1 MNDNNITKI
10 KIKKKLDKQI
20 LNNYILTSEE
30 NLNNDNL
37 NFEQINEYNY
47 KSSSRPLKEIKE
59 EKRISKKLTL
69 IDNMK
74 EIINNNKKNNFIIT
88 NYNKIYTNNFT
99 IESYNSTESNQNQQE
114 NEDKIDNELTETLE
128 NYDNIDKIYE
138 IMHAY
143 KMSNKLNLLLLKT
156 FVISPVPINKCL
168 ITNVIINKHCFLK
181 TKKILNSSNEIK
193 PNSKFK
199 DFDFYMELNNN
210 NQIFLAGLICDFI
223 NKLKIKIFI
232 TINKKYFKY
241 IGKLESNI
249 IRNFFIVLLGDN
261 KSNYQNIMNIKYNIN
276 LFEIFHLRKIDII
289 IFNNDNENEI
299 NINNKMPLWSN
310 KYNLYQL
317 AFNNNNRVKFKSKKN
332 FIIINQNNINLI
344 ECGKKEKNKFSLD
357 FVNPISPFMAFAIC
371 LSSLIKKIS
380 C

>member
-1 MNDNNITKI
+1 MNDNNIINI
-10 KIKKKLDKQI
+10 KIKKKPQNKNI
-20 LNNYILTSEE
+20 TNYILTSEE
-30 NLNNDNL
+30 NLNEENL

-47 KSSSRPLKEIKE
+47 KSSYRPLNEIKE
-59 EKRISKKLTL
+59 EKRINKKLTL

-99 IESYNSTESNQNQQE
+99 IESYNSTESNQNQHE
-114 NEDKIDNELTETLE
+114 NDDKIDNELPETLD

-138 IMHAY
+138 LMHAY

-181 TKKILNSSNEIK
+181 TKKIINSSNEIK

-210 NQIFLAGLICDFI
+210 NQIFLAGLICDFV
-223 NKLKIKIFI
+223 NKIKIKIFI
-232 TINKKYFKY
+232 TTNENNFKY
-241 IGKLESNI
+241 IGKLESNV
-249 IRNFFIVLLGDN
+249 IRNFFIVLLGNN
-261 KSNYQNIMNIKYNIN
+261 KTNYQNIMNIKYNIN
-276 LFEIFHLRKIDII
+276 ILEIFHLRKINII
-289 IFNNDNENEI
+289 IFNNNNENEI

-332 FIIINQNNINLI
+332 FIIINKDNTNLI

-371 LSSLIKKIS
+371 ISSLITKIS

>member
-1 MNDNNITKI
+1 MNDNNIINI
-10 KIKKKLDKQI
+10 KIKKKPQNI
-20 LNNYILTSEE
+20 NINNYILTSEE
-30 NLNNDNL
+30 NLNNDN
-37 NFEQINEYNY
+37 FEQINDYNY

-59 EKRISKKLTL
+59 EKRINKKLTL

-114 NEDKIDNELTETLE
+114 NDDKIDNELTETLE

-143 KMSNKLNLLLLKT
+143 KMSNKLNFLLLKT

-210 NQIFLAGLICDFI
+210 NQIFLAGLICDFV
-223 NKLKIKIFI
+223 NKIKIKIFI
-232 TINKKYFKY
+232 TTNENNFKY
-241 IGKLESNI
+241 IGKLESNV
-249 IRNFFIVLLGDN
+249 IRNFFIVLLGEN
-261 KSNYQNIMNIKYNIN
+261 KSNYQNIMSIKYNIN
-276 LFEIFHLRKIDII
+276 LLEIFHLRKINIK

-317 AFNNNNRVKFKSKKN
+317 AFNNNNRVKFKSNKN
-332 FIIINQNNINLI
+332 FIIINKDNINLI

>member
-1 MNDNNITKI
+1 MNDNNIINI
-10 KIKKKLDKQI
+10 KIKKKPQNI
-20 LNNYILTSEE
+20 NINNYILTSEE
-30 NLNNDNL
+30 NLNNDN
-37 NFEQINEYNY
+37 FEQINDYNY

-59 EKRISKKLTL
+59 EKRINKKLTL

-181 TKKILNSSNEIK
+181 TKKIINSSNEIK

-210 NQIFLAGLICDFI
+210 NQIFLAGLICDFV
-223 NKLKIKIFI
+223 NKIKIKIFI
-232 TINKKYFKY
+232 TTNENNFKY
-241 IGKLESNI
+241 IGKLESNV
-249 IRNFFIVLLGDN
+249 IRNFFIVLLGEN
-261 KSNYQNIMNIKYNIN
+261 KSNYQNIMSIKYNIN
-276 LFEIFHLRKIDII
+276 LLEIFHLRKINIK

-332 FIIINQNNINLI
+332 FIIINKDNTNLI

-371 LSSLIKKIS
+371 ISSLITKIS